1 MTPPHSNTA
10 DAAAFR
16 AAAFALSAGIHQ
28 SNVWGFSRL
37 HLILIVPFDVVCK
50 PFQPWY
56 ECCDSFGK
64 VIFNYLTHISVKTI
78 LSTIALTLALGF
90 AVGATAQNKST
101 VSRPAADTVM
111 LSETADGDY
120 LVRRYVVNSDKIDG
134 YSIRYLIN
142 SARLMPSLN
151 GNPGEI
157 RDLNAFVESLAS
169 DSMLR
174 VRSIEIVGYA
184 SPDGPRAFN
193 EQLAKRRAQDFRN
206 YVDKKYDLSKRYD
219 VSVKGVAENWNA
231 AVAPV
236 RSSSIQDRQ
245 AVLDILGSR
254 DSDQQKELR
263 LKRMTPAVWNYMR
276 ETILPPLRRVEM
288 TVHYAQSR
296 YAEQRMLIVP
306 VVEEREVVVEEVC
319 NPCCDVVIDESIN
332 GLIVEMDDVGVDW

>member
-1 MTPPHSNTA
+1 MPLP
-10 DAAAFR
+10 
-16 AAAFALSAGIHQ
+16 
-28 SNVWGFSRL
+28 
-37 HLILIVPFDVVCK
+37 ILIGGFEVIRGPL
-50 PFQPWY
+50 QPWY

-78 LSTIALTLALGF
+78 LSTIALTLALGI
-90 AVGATAQNKST
+90 AVGAAAQNKST
-101 VSRPAADTVM
+101 VSRSAADTVM

-142 SARLMPSLN
+142 SAKLMPSLN
-151 GNPGEI
+151 GNANEI
-157 RDLNAFVESLAS
+157 KDLSAFIESLS
-169 DSMLR
+169 NDSLLR

-206 YVDKKYDLSKRYD
+206 YVDKKYNLSKHYD
-219 VSVKGVAENWNA
+219 VSIRGVAENWDA
-231 AVAPV
+231 AEASV
-236 RSSSIQDRQ
+236 RASKITDRQ
-245 AVLDILGSR
+245 AVLDILNSR

-263 LKRMTPAVWNYMR
+263 MKRMAPAVWNYMR
-276 ETILPPLRRVEM
+276 ETILPPLRRGEM
-288 TVHYAQSR
+288 TVHYAEGR

-319 NPCCDVVIDESIN
+319 NPCCDIVIDESIN
-332 GLIVEMDDVGVDW
+332 GLIVEMDDVGNDW